1 MLYIRASIHIASSTS
16 RCHSSCWPV
25 TLNQPHPSPYTTTS
39 STRVRRWRFHSHGT
53 LGRVLLFI
61 KSHTYTVPENYQ
73 IRSMASNGQG
83 AKSSNVWTSAR
94 ATQKKQALS
103 SADGGE
109 RSDTSS
115 SQSSRGSSASRWAD
129 PPTAQVP
136 QHTVQR
142 GSSSSANESGAGS
155 WAGTSKSSESVS
167 GSKMQGQ
174 TSRHQSNSLNTASFN
189 APVQSDLRRRDAKQP
204 LGGEIDP
211 MSLIASPSRGIQGA
225 QSASLGSA
233 EDQDLT
239 NFSTQARFRE
249 YISTRIR
256 AHCEKHPR
264 TTLQGLIP
272 SWLPDGWEKETN
284 SGTSVASPESKA
296 ARNGLEEVLL
306 LVRKLREG
314 IMASRRSDGAALEG
328 E

>member
-1 MLYIRASIHIASSTS
+1 
-16 RCHSSCWPV
+16 
-25 TLNQPHPSPYTTTS
+25 
-39 STRVRRWRFHSHGT
+39 
-53 LGRVLLFI
+53 
-61 KSHTYTVPENYQ
+61 
-73 IRSMASNGQG
+73 MASNGQG
-83 AKSSNVWTSAR
+83 AKSSNAWTSAR

-103 SADGGE
+103 SAGRGE
-109 RSDTSS
+109 PSETSS

-129 PPTAQVP
+129 PPTAQAP
-136 QHTVQR
+136 QNTVQR
-142 GSSSSANESGAGS
+142 GSSSSHSSNSANESGGAR
-155 WAGTSKSSESVS
+155 WVGTSKSSKSAS
-167 GSKMQGQ
+167 ASSSNMQGQ
-174 TSRHQSNSLNTASFN
+174 TSRQQTNSLNLASPSV
-189 APVQSDLRRRDAKQP
+189 AVHPDLRRRDANQP

-211 MSLIASPSRGIQGA
+211 MSLIASPSRGIQGS

-233 EDQDLT
+233 GDQDLT

-264 TTLQGLIP
+264 TTLQDLIP
-272 SWLPDGWEKETN
+272 SWLPDGWEKETS
-284 SGTSVASPESKA
+284 SGPSVASAESKA

>member
-1 MLYIRASIHIASSTS
+1 
-16 RCHSSCWPV
+16 
-25 TLNQPHPSPYTTTS
+25 
-39 STRVRRWRFHSHGT
+39 
-53 LGRVLLFI
+53 
-61 KSHTYTVPENYQ
+61 
-73 IRSMASNGQG
+73 MASNGQG

-103 SADGGE
+103 SAGGGE
-109 RSDTSS
+109 PSETSS

-129 PPTAQVP
+129 PPTAQAP
-136 QHTVQR
+136 QNTVQR
-142 GSSSSANESGAGS
+142 GSSSSHSSRSTIESGGGR
-155 WAGTSKSSESVS
+155 WAGTSKNRGPTS
-167 GSKMQGQ
+167 GSQLQGQ
-174 TSRHQSNSLNTASFN
+174 TSRQQPNSLNTASSGV
-189 APVQSDLRRRDAKQP
+189 PVHSDLRRRDANQP

-211 MSLIASPSRGIQGA
+211 MSLIASPSRGIQGS

-233 EDQDLT
+233 GDQDLT

-264 TTLQGLIP
+264 TTLQDLIP
-272 SWLPDGWEKETN
+272 SWLPDDWDKETIFE
-284 SGTSVASPESKA
+284 TSVASAEPKA